1 MKRPT
6 RRGRGGAHH
15 GTDARRRR
23 ADGDRHELTEAWPPL
38 AEFFDAGSK
47 PKLSDGEGSFVD
59 LVSASLDSN
68 EDRDV

>member
-1 MKRPT
+1 MALTP
-6 RRGRGGAHH
+6 
-15 GTDARRRR
+15 DADAG
-23 ADGDRHELTEAWPPL
+23 ADGDRHELTEAMAATL

-47 PKLSDGEGSFVD
+47 PKLSDGEDSLVD